1 MQLVIVKRG
10 RFSTFRALSD
20 HLPAAETRLI
30 WDRRSGSDR
39 RQAPIPVS
47 SEERRRD
54 RRRPPDA
61 LWNTMGYSIANVADL
76 PS

>member
-1 MQLVIVKRG
+1 MQLVIVRRG
-10 RFSTFRALSD
+10 RFSAFRALSD
-20 HLPAAETRLI
+20 RLSGDETRLI

-39 RQAPIPVS
+39 RQAAVSVS

-61 LWNTMGYSIANVADL
+61 LWNTMGYSIANVAEL

>member
-20 HLPAAETRLI
+20 HLPGDETRLI
-30 WDRRSGSDR
+30 WDRRSGSER
-39 RQAPIPVS
+39 RQAAVPVP

-61 LWNTMGYSIANVADL
+61 LWNTMGYCIAKAPEL